1 MVSSSRETPQLSL
14 AASRVADAM
23 TSGLI
28 SCTPDTPLRAV
39 GRIMAQEHIH
49 AVYVFDYDT
58 ENAVECWGLVS
69 DLDLVAAT
77 GGDIDQRSAG
87 ESAVT
92 PLVTV
97 RSDDSLARAAQLM
110 NEYNV
115 AHLAVLDPATR
126 RPIGVLSTLDLARVV
141 AEENAVRTPVG
152 SDPYGS
158 LSSSD

>member
-1 MVSSSRETPQLSL
+1 
-14 AASRVADAM
+14 
-23 TSGLI
+23 
-28 SCTPDTPLRAV
+28 
-39 GRIMAQEHIH
+39 MAQEHIH